1 VTKKKM
7 DDIFLVDQMG
17 EFLDKKPAAADA
29 PAVPVDV
36 DAPAVPIAVDAA
48 DPDADANAANDANPA
63 VCSDTNDKQE
73 KTEEQAA
80 ADARDDAADCECNL
94 LMTQL

>member
-1 VTKKKM
+1 M
-7 DDIFLVDQMG
+7 PPLLS
-17 EFLDKKPAAADA
+17 LDLGLNNCAAGTIARRDVIVAAADA

-73 KTEEQAA
+73 KTDEQAA
-80 ADARDDAADCECNL
+80 ADAREDAADCECK
-94 LMTQL
+94 TSS